1 MSRVHDMG
9 GRFGDGPVVPDAPG
23 AEVFEEVWHA
33 RALAVTLACGALGQW
48 NIDISRHARERLSP
62 RDYSR
67 FSYYEKWIS
76 ALADL
81 LVETGV
87 LTREDLTGESGSS
100 PDDLAS
106 KALKADQVAGVLAK
120 GGPAS
125 RDSDIA
131 ALFAPGDQVA
141 TRAIAENTLV
151 DGGHRPPPLGPK
163 AVVAGLHLPRQLRE
177 HRLARFGIGGQCGL
191 GFGLDGGQS
200 PGELGMLRRGVLQRR
215 GGGRQG
221 CLPRVL
227 DLEHL
232 EQLGLELVD
241 QCGGLVELAL
251 RALGVALPRLEETQG
266 VPLVASPLVEPAL
279 QGALRGLVLR
289 QRRRGRG
296 LAGLGIGDRPGGLG
310 DGIAGLVAPSAR
322 GVASSIELVDDREAL
337 QVFVHALYSCR

>member
-151 DGGHRPPPLGPK
+151 DGGHTRLPLYAAGARGEVLRLHGSHVLPDSNAHGLGEAPEPLY
-163 AVVAGLHLPRQLRE
+163 AVVFKASELWHHPE
-177 HRLARFGIGGQCGL
+177 HPGDEVV
-191 GFGLDGGQS
+191 LDLWQS
-200 PGELGMLRRGVLQRR
+200 YLEPAQSD
-215 GGGRQG
+215 GRQG
-221 CLPRVL
+221 
-227 DLEHL
+227 
-232 EQLGLELVD
+232 
-241 QCGGLVELAL
+241 
-251 RALGVALPRLEETQG
+251 
-266 VPLVASPLVEPAL
+266 
-279 QGALRGLVLR
+279 
-289 QRRRGRG
+289 
-296 LAGLGIGDRPGGLG
+296 
-310 DGIAGLVAPSAR
+310 
-322 GVASSIELVDDREAL
+322 
-337 QVFVHALYSCR
+337 